1 MLTGR
6 DIIYISS
13 IEWTFLWQVH
23 QEIALRLAR
32 AGNRV
37 LYIENTGV
45 RSPGIKDAGRII
57 ARLKHW
63 ATSLRSR
70 GVREVAPGVFV
81 CSPLVLPPFGSHLRR
96 AINRTV
102 LLPLI
107 KRVARRLG
115 MRDPLVWTYLPTDV
129 ALDLINKLR
138 TPRSLI
144 VYYCVADFPQLSTH
158 PSQIAESEQALVK
171 KCDVVFAM
179 CEELA
184 THCARSS
191 DGIQIFPPGV
201 DLDAFPLESSNETV
215 ADDDLDRVARLG
227 RPLIGYVGGLHRY
240 VDIDLIVSM
249 ARARPEWSWVFVG
262 PFQVSVEKLL
272 DEPNI
277 HLLGPKPHNQLV
289 SFVRAFDVCIVP
301 YVKSIYTNTVVPVKI
316 NEYLAVGKPV
326 VATNL
331 PTICEFNRRHSVLIT
346 AENQLEPF
354 LKGIDQALSWPT
366 DDASIARRREVA
378 ALCDWNLQLIAMSDL
393 IEQKL
398 RERAPSSC

>member
-57 ARLKHW
+57 ARLRHW
-63 ATSLRSR
+63 ATSLWSR

-81 CSPLVLPPFGSHLRR
+81 CSPLVLPPFGSSLRR
-96 AINRTV
+96 AINNTV

-115 MRDPLVWTYLPTDV
+115 MRDPLIWTYLPTDI
-129 ALDLINKLR
+129 ALDLIKKLR

-144 VYYCVADFPQLSTH
+144 VYYCVADFAQLSTH
-158 PSQIAESEQALVK
+158 PSQIAESEQALVQN
-171 KCDVVFAM
+171 CDVVFAM

-184 THCARSS
+184 THCAGPSH
-191 DGIQIFPPGV
+191 DIKIFPPGV
-201 DLDAFPLESSNETV
+201 DLDAFPLASTDHTARD
-215 ADDDLDRVARLG
+215 ADIDQIARLP

-249 ARARPEWSWVFVG
+249 ARARPEWSWVFIG
-262 PFQVSVEKLL
+262 PFQISVEQLL
-272 DEPNI
+272 KEPNI

-289 SFVRAFDVCIVP
+289 DFIRAFDVCIVP

-331 PTICEFNRRHSVLIT
+331 PTICEFNERHKVLIT
-346 AENQLEPF
+346 AENQADPF
-354 LKGIDQALSWPT
+354 LRGIEGALQWPT
-366 DDASIARRREVA
+366 DDASAAGRRQVA
-378 ALCDWNLQLIAMSDL
+378 ALCDWNLQLIGISDL
-393 IEQKL
+393 IEQRL
-398 RERAPSSC
+398 RQKKSAAA